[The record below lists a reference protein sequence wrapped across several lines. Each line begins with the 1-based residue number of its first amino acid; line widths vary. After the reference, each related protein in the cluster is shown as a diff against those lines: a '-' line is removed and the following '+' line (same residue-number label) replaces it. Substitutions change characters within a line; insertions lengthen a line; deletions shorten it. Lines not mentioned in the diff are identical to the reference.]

1 MLDQMKEF
9 LLVKAPHYF
18 VAFAILVVGWI
29 LINIFVSLFRST
41 LTKRKVDA
49 TLVPFIS
56 SLLNAILKVAL
67 VISVAAKVGIQ
78 TTSFVAIL
86 GAAGLAVGLALQ
98 GSLSNFAGGVLIL
111 LLKPFKVG
119 HFIEACGFSG
129 TIKEIQIFHTIM
141 LTADNKTII
150 LPNGSL
156 ANGPIVNFSSQ
167 PTRRMDIVFGI
178 SYGDD
183 FNKAK
188 ELIKGLLESDK
199 RVHKDP
205 EYFVRVVELADN
217 SVNIQVRA
225 WVDSGDYWAV
235 RFDLIENT
243 KATFDNEGVSFPFPQ
258 RDVTLIPGS
267 GLDKLF
273 IKQ

>member
-18 VAFAILVVGWI
+18 VALAILVVGWI
-29 LINIFVSLFRST
+29 LINIFVSVFKST
-41 LTKRKVDA
+41 LSKRKVDP

-119 HFIEACGFSG
+119 NFIEACGHSG
-129 TIKEIQIFHTIM
+129 TINEIQIFHTIM
-141 LTADNKTII
+141 LTTDNKTII

-156 ANGPIVNFSSQ
+156 ANGPIVNFSTQ

-188 ELIKGLLESDK
+188 ELIKGLLDNDQ
-199 RVHKDP
+199 RVLNTP

-225 WVDSGDYWAV
+225 WVDSADYWAV
-235 RFDLIENT
+235 RLDLIENT
-243 KATFDNEGVSFPFPQ
+243 KITFDREGVSFPFPQ

-273 IKQ
+273 IK

>member
-18 VAFAILVVGWI
+18 VALAILVIGWI
-29 LINIFVSLFRST
+29 LINIFVSVFKST

-119 HFIEACGFSG
+119 NFIEACGHSG
-129 TIKEIQIFHTIM
+129 TVKEIQIFHTIM

-156 ANGPIVNFSSQ
+156 ANGPIVNFSTQ
-167 PTRRMDIVFGI
+167 AQRRMDIVFGI

-188 ELIKGLLESDK
+188 DLIKGLLEEDK
-199 RVHKDP
+199 RVLKTP

-225 WVDSGDYWAV
+225 WVESADYWAV

-243 KATFDNEGVSFPFPQ
+243 KSTFDREDVSFPFPQ